1 MNLAPNPPLDASSAV
16 PSNRKK
22 PRLPVRV
29 ILRSGL
35 SRKESSS
42 DGLVTWTQRLSQTQD
57 MKQNDT
63 VYAYTA
69 SVAIIK
75 EATISV
81 RSVGSACT
89 EVNV

>member
-1 MNLAPNPPLDASSAV
+1 MNLAPNPPLDASSAA

-22 PRLPVRV
+22 PRLLVRV

-35 SRKESSS
+35 TRKKSSS
-42 DGLVTWTQRLSQTQD
+42 DGLVTWTQRLSQTQE

-63 VYAYTA
+63 VHAYTA

-81 RSVGSACT
+81 RNVGSACI